1 MKRDSISL
9 EIGDSVKVKEG
20 MMCPDMEDLC
30 IEGWQGNVSEVGED
44 KDGNTL
50 IGIRWDSITLK
61 NLPDYFIEQSEEE
74 GLDCTRMYLW
84 QEDVLQWNV
93 EMPEKMPLTC
103 K

>member
-9 EIGDSVKVKEG
+9 EIGDSVKVREG
-20 MMCPDMEDLC
+20 MMCPDLEDLC
-30 IEGWQGNVSEVGED
+30 IEGWQGKVSEVGED
-44 KDGNTL
+44 TDGKIL

-84 QEDVLQWNV
+84 QEDVKPA
-93 EMPEKMPLTC
+93 ECRDT
-103 K
+103 